1 MADLTGKTALVT
13 GGTSGIGTAIV
24 KKFIEHGAQVVF
36 TGRNI
41 DAGKNIESDL
51 GSNAFFVK
59 QDVSDAKAWPEVVAA
74 GVKHFDTE
82 FDILV
87 NNAGI
92 AIQSPIEEMSLDDYD
107 KVVKINQ
114 YGVFY
119 GMKAILPSMKKN
131 GSGSIV
137 NISSVAGMAGFAD
150 LNAYVASKWAVR
162 GMSKG
167 AALEFTKYNIRVN
180 SVHLGVIKTPILD
193 TTSDETLKATEAA
206 IPMGRVGRPEELANM
221 VDFLASD
228 DASYATGQEFVV
240 DGGLTTP

>member
-1 MADLTGKTALVT
+1 MANLSGKTALVT

-24 KKFIEHGAQVVF
+24 ENFINNGAKVVF
-36 TGRNI
+36 TGRNVE
-41 DAGKNIESDL
+41 AGQKIQKRL
-51 GSNAFFVK
+51 GENSYFIK
-59 QDVSDAKAWPEVVAA
+59 QDVSEVETWPKVVNE
-74 GVKHFDTE
+74 GEKHFSAS

-92 AIQSPIEEMSLDDYD
+92 AIQNSIEDMSIADYD

-114 YGVFY
+114 YSVFY
-119 GMKAILPSMKKN
+119 GMKYTLPSLKKN
-131 GSGSIV
+131 GNGSII

-150 LNAYVASKWAVR
+150 LSGYVSSKWAVR

-167 AALEFTKYNIRVN
+167 AALEFSKYGVRVN
-180 SVHLGVIKTPILD
+180 SVHPGVIKTPILD
-193 TTSDETLKATEAA
+193 TTSEESLKATESA
-206 IPMGRVGRPEELANM
+206 IPMGRVGRPDELANM
-221 VDFLASD
+221 VNFLASD

>member
-1 MADLTGKTALVT
+1 M
-13 GGTSGIGTAIV
+13 
-24 KKFIEHGAQVVF
+24 
-36 TGRNI
+36 
-41 DAGKNIESDL
+41 
-51 GSNAFFVK
+51 
-59 QDVSDAKAWPEVVAA
+59 SDANGWPKVVAD
-74 GVKHFDTE
+74 GESHFNTN
-82 FDILV
+82 FDVLV

-92 AIQSPIEEMSLDDYD
+92 AIQNSIEDMSLEDYD

-131 GSGSIV
+131 GSGSII
-137 NISSVAGMAGFAD
+137 NISSVAGIVGFPD

-167 AALEFTKYNIRVN
+167 AALEFTKYGIRVN
-180 SVHLGVIKTPILD
+180 SVHPGVIKTPILD
-193 TTSDETLKATEAA
+193 TTSEESLRATEAA
-206 IPMGRVGRPEELANM
+206 IPMGRVGRPDELANM

-240 DGGLTTP
+240 DGGMTTP

>member
-1 MADLTGKTALVT
+1 MANLSGKTALVT

-24 KKFIEHGAQVVF
+24 ENFIKNGAKVVF
-36 TGRNI
+36 TGRNV
-41 DAGKNIESDL
+41 DAGKKIQDQL
-51 GSNAFFVK
+51 GENSYFVK
-59 QDVSDAKAWPEVVAA
+59 QDVFEAAAWPKVVSE
-74 GVKHFDTE
+74 GEKHFGTS

-92 AIQSPIEEMSLDDYD
+92 AIQNSIEDVSIEDYD

-119 GMKAILPSMKKN
+119 GMKNTLPSLKKN
-131 GSGSIV
+131 GNGSII

-150 LNAYVASKWAVR
+150 LSAYVSSKWAVR

-167 AALEFTKYNIRVN
+167 AALEFTKYGIRVN
-180 SVHLGVIKTPILD
+180 SVHPGVIKTPILD
-193 TTSDETLKATEAA
+193 TTSEESLKATESA
-206 IPMGRVGRPEELANM
+206 IPMGRVGRPDELANM
-221 VDFLASD
+221 VSFLASD
-228 DASYATGQEFVV
+228 EASYATGQEFVV

>member
-1 MADLTGKTALVT
+1 MANLSGKTALVT

-24 KKFIEHGAQVVF
+24 ENFVNNGAKVVF
-36 TGRNI
+36 TGRNVA
-41 DAGKNIESDL
+41 AGQKIQEQL
-51 GSNAFFVK
+51 GENAYFIK
-59 QDVSDAKAWPEVVAA
+59 QDVTDVDAWPKVVSE
-74 GVKHFDTE
+74 GEQHFSAS

-92 AIQSPIEEMSLDDYD
+92 AIQSSIEDVSIADYD

-119 GMKAILPSMKKN
+119 GMKFTLPSLKKN
-131 GSGSIV
+131 GNGSII

-150 LNAYVASKWAVR
+150 LSGYVSSKWAVR

-167 AALEFTKYNIRVN
+167 AALEFTKYGIRVN
-180 SVHLGVIKTPILD
+180 SVHPGVIKTPILD
-193 TTSDETLKATEAA
+193 TTSEESLKATESA
-206 IPMGRVGRPEELANM
+206 IPMGRVGRPAELANM
-221 VDFLASD
+221 VNFLASD
-228 DASYATGQEFVV
+228 EASYATGQEFVV

>member
-1 MADLTGKTALVT
+1 MANLSGKTALVT

-24 KKFIEHGAQVVF
+24 ENFINSGAKVVF
-36 TGRNI
+36 TGRNVEAGQKI
-41 DAGKNIESDL
+41 QKRLGKNSYFI
-51 GSNAFFVK
+51 K
-59 QDVSDAKAWPEVVAA
+59 QDVSEVETWPKVVNE
-74 GVKHFDTE
+74 GEEHFSAS

-92 AIQSPIEEMSLDDYD
+92 AIQNSIEDMSIADYD

-114 YGVFY
+114 YSVFY
-119 GMKAILPSMKKN
+119 GMKYTLPSLKKN
-131 GSGSIV
+131 GNGSII

-150 LNAYVASKWAVR
+150 LSGYVSSKWAVR

-167 AALEFTKYNIRVN
+167 AALEFSKYGVRVN
-180 SVHLGVIKTPILD
+180 SVHPGVIKTPILD
-193 TTSDETLKATEAA
+193 TTSEESLKATESA
-206 IPMGRVGRPEELANM
+206 IPMGRVGRPDELANM
-221 VDFLASD
+221 VNFLASD

>member
-1 MADLTGKTALVT
+1 MADLSGKTALVT

-24 KKFIEHGAQVVF
+24 ENFINNGAKVVF
-36 TGRNI
+36 TGRNVE
-41 DAGKNIESDL
+41 AGQKIQDQL
-51 GSNAFFVK
+51 GENAYFIK
-59 QDVSDAKAWPEVVAA
+59 QDVSDAEAWPKVVSE
-74 GVKHFDTE
+74 GEQHFSTS

-92 AIQSPIEEMSLDDYD
+92 AIQSSIEDVSVADYD

-119 GMKAILPSMKKN
+119 GMKYTLPSLKKN
-131 GSGSIV
+131 GNGSII

-150 LNAYVASKWAVR
+150 LSGYVSSKWAVR

-167 AALEFTKYNIRVN
+167 AALEFTKYGVRVN
-180 SVHLGVIKTPILD
+180 SVHPGVIKTPILD
-193 TTSDETLKATEAA
+193 TTSEESLKATESA
-206 IPMGRVGRPEELANM
+206 IPMGRVGRPAELANM
-221 VDFLASD
+221 VNFLASD
-228 DASYATGQEFVV
+228 EASYATGQEFVV